1 MWLYFLRSNFIKI
14 YKTWGF
20 IFLSIINVYILLLQ
34 GIVKI
39 IIVRVYLFLLFLG
52 VVVWYILR
60 VKAKE
65 FTLVWLLIIAAV
77 RVSLVLLLINLA
89 FLSFC
94 VYMGAAAGVVVLV
107 AYCVAL
113 TSFTRRSDAIGLVE
127 KVRDLG
133 VLEVLKFIL
142 IILVA
147 VVFIP
152 VLFERSSLFRWK
164 CFFLSINGI
173 INVWNSKLY
182 LEWGYLIVC
191 LSVHL
196 LLVIVCSVTMV
207 RTSRGPL
214 SHKNTDLGN
223 WENS

>member
-1 MWLYFLRSNFIKI
+1 M
-14 YKTWGF
+14 
-20 IFLSIINVYILLLQ
+20 V
-34 GIVKI
+34 
-39 IIVRVYLFLLFLG
+39 
-52 VVVWYILR
+52 
-60 VKAKE
+60 
-65 FTLVWLLIIAAV
+65 AV
-77 RVSLVLLLINLA
+77 TVSLVLLLINLA

-113 TSFTRRSDAIGLVE
+113 TSFTRRPDAVGLVE

-133 VLEVLKFIL
+133 MLEVLKFMFVIL
-142 IILVA
+142 IVRAL
-147 VVFIP
+147 IP
-152 VLFERSSLFRWK
+152 ILFEGRSLFRWK
-164 CFFLSINGI
+164 CFFLRMNGI
-173 INVWNSKLY
+173 INMWSSKLY

-214 SHKNTDLGN
+214 SHKNINLEG